1 MNKKLRGSLVLF
13 VTALIW
19 GVAFVFQSTAMDD
32 IKPLLFSVVRF
43 FLAGLVLLPVI
54 AVRNARSPEFK
65 KLAEEKKQD
74 LKLLSIKGGIVCG
87 FGLMG
92 GSILQQ
98 YGLVT
103 VSAGKSAFLTTLYII
118 LVPVAGIFL
127 GKKAGKMLCV
137 SVIVA
142 ITGFYLLCM
151 KDGFGHIEK
160 GDMFC
165 LLSAFAFTFQIHSI
179 DHFME
184 EGADP
189 IILSCTEFFTVSAL
203 LFFPMLIMEGFHM
216 APIKNALGS
225 ILYCGVMS
233 GGVAYT
239 CQVLGQKDADPTIAT
254 LIMSLESV
262 FAALAGWI
270 LLHESLSLRE
280 LTGCV
285 LVFAAVILAQI
296 TPAQNKGRK

>member
-1 MNKKLRGSLVLF
+1 MSRNLRGSLILF
-13 VTALIW
+13 ITALIW

-43 FLAGLVLLPVI
+43 FFAGLVLLPVI
-54 AVRNARSPEFK
+54 AFRNKKSPEITR
-65 KLAEEKKQD
+65 LTTEEKRD
-74 LKLLSIKGGIVCG
+74 LKLLSMKGGFVCG
-87 FGLMG
+87 IGLMG

-103 VSAGKSAFLTTLYII
+103 VSAGKSAFLTALYII
-118 LVPVAGIFL
+118 LVPIAGIFL
-127 GKKAGKMLCV
+127 GKKAGRMLWI
-137 SVIVA
+137 SVVVA
-142 ITGFYLLCM
+142 IVGFYLLCM
-151 KDGFGHIEK
+151 KEGFGHIAR

-165 LLSAFAFTFQIHSI
+165 LCSAFAFTFQIHSI

-203 LFFPMLIMEGFHM
+203 LFFPMLLFEGFHLE
-216 APIKNALGS
+216 PIQRAFGS

-239 CQVLGQKDADPTIAT
+239 CQVIGQKDAEPAIAT

-262 FAALAGWI
+262 FAALAGWL
-270 LLHESLSLRE
+270 LLHEHMSTRE
-280 LTGCV
+280 FIGCA
-285 LVFAAVILAQI
+285 LVFAAVILAQL
-296 TPAQNKGRK
+296 TPPQKERA